1 MKSEGLEPT
10 RPLNEKEQIQEKA
23 NNFTTNETAAEPI
36 SKEKSL
42 IVSMPLIELPIVA
55 FFLAIAAGAMDGYAY
70 FTTKTFATFQSGNII
85 LSGYSIAADEM
96 YKLLPAIIS
105 IASFALGS
113 MVLAFMRD
121 TIKSKNKLWTFTALS
136 FEIIVLLVLVANS
149 FHQLI
154 SDYHLAYILA
164 FVAGFQ
170 GNAFHYINKMLYGNI
185 AVTLNVQLAA
195 SYFAESIMKINSD
208 KKKQLLKNCFDYFF
222 ILIGFAFG
230 AFMAAIAAKHIGTY
244 ALIIPIFCLIGI
256 FITGRVFLKKNP
268 TANIDA
274 N

>member
-1 MKSEGLEPT
+1 MKSEDFEPIN
-10 RPLNEKEQIQEKA
+10 PLSEKEKMQKGAKSFINHEA
-23 NNFTTNETAAEPI
+23 AAEPI
-36 SKEKSL
+36 NKEKSI
-42 IVSMPLIELPIVA
+42 IVNMPLIELPIVA

-96 YKLLPAIIS
+96 HKLLPAIIS
-105 IASFALGS
+105 IGSFALGS

-121 TIKSKNKLWTFTALS
+121 TIKSKDKLWTFTALS
-136 FEIIVLLVLVANS
+136 FEIVILLVLASNS
-149 FHQLI
+149 FHQFF
-154 SDYHLAYILA
+154 SDYYLAYSLA

-208 KKKQLLKNCFDYFF
+208 KKKQLLKNCFDYFV
-222 ILIGFAFG
+222 ILIGFASG
-230 AFMAAIAAKHIGTY
+230 AFMAAIAAKHIGSY
-244 ALIIPIFCLIGI
+244 ALIIPVFCLIGI
-256 FITGRVFLKKNP
+256 FITGRIFLKKNP